1 MDALALIDTWP
12 VSTVGVAAVGADGVV
27 ARHGTTDCV
36 LPMASVSKL
45 VTAWSVLIAVEEGV
59 LALDDPV
66 EPPGATIRHLLAH
79 AAGYAFDGPDP
90 VARPGVKRVYS
101 NTGYEVLGAHLTR
114 ASGIDIATYVTQAV
128 LVPLGMTSTDATGSP
143 AKGFRSTVDDLARFA
158 QEMLRPTLVSPATA
172 AEATRVQ
179 FADLGG
185 ILPGVGRFSPN
196 PWGLGP
202 EIRDAKQP
210 HWTGTT
216 NSPATFGH
224 FGGSGT
230 FLWVDPTIGHACV
243 MLSDRE
249 FGEWALAH
257 WPPLSDAVVTELGGG
272 A

>member
-1 MDALALIDTWP
+1 M
-12 VSTVGVAAVGADGVV
+12 
-27 ARHGTTDCV
+27 
-36 LPMASVSKL
+36 
-45 VTAWSVLIAVEEGV
+45 
-59 LALDDPV
+59 
-66 EPPGATIRHLLAH
+66 
-79 AAGYAFDGPDP
+79 
-90 VARPGVKRVYS
+90 
-101 NTGYEVLGAHLTR
+101 LGAELAR
-114 ASGIDIATYVTQAV
+114 ASGIDVGTYVTDAI
-128 LVPLGMTSTDATGSP
+128 LRPLGMTSTDATGSP
-143 AKGFRSTVDDLARFA
+143 AKGFSSTVEDLARFA
-158 QEMLRPTLVSPATA
+158 HEMLRPTLVTQETA

-202 EIRDAKQP
+202 EIRDGKQP

-230 FLWVDPTIGHACV
+230 FLWVDPAIGHACV

-249 FGEWALAH
+249 FGEWALTH
-257 WPPLSDAVVTELGGG
+257 WPALSDAVVAELGGG